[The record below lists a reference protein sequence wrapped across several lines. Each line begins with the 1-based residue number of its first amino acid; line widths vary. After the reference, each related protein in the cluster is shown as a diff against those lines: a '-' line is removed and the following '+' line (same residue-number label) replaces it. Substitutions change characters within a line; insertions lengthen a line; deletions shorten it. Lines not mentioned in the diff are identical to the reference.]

1 MRRSLAKGRSRR
13 KAERNRKSKI
23 IGVIFMQNPKKP
35 IRRRCKCCGV
45 FFEPKYRNQ
54 TWCSDDCLDQ
64 LKFEQLCRDRENAMK
79 AIERKKRRDS
89 QREERNRKRK
99 QLHPRSYW
107 IHQAQTVFNA
117 YIRERDAGKPCI
129 SCGTYYG
136 EQCGWDAG
144 HYRTVAAA
152 SHLRFNEDNVHLQCR
167 HCNQMLDGNIP
178 AYRPAL
184 IRKIGLARV
193 EALENNNEVHKWTIE
208 ECKEIAKV
216 YQAKLDALRKER
228 QYERIHV

>member
-1 MRRSLAKGRSRR
+1 
-13 KAERNRKSKI
+13 
-23 IGVIFMQNPKKP
+23 MQNPKKP
-35 IRRRCKCCGV
+35 IRRRCKCCGE

-54 TWCSDDCLDQ
+54 TWCCDDCRDQ
-64 LKFEQLCRDRENAMK
+64 LMFEQLCRDRENAMK
-79 AIERKKRRDS
+79 AIERKKRRDN

-99 QLHPRSYW
+99 ENQLHPRSYW

-117 YIRERDAGKPCI
+117 YIRERDAQLPCI

-136 EQCGWDAG
+136 DQCGWDAG

-152 SHLRFNEDNVHLQCR
+152 GHLRFNEDNVHRQCK
-167 HCNQMLDGNIP
+167 HCNQRLDGNIP
-178 AYRPAL
+178 AYRTAL

-193 EALENNNEVHKWTIE
+193 EALENNNEIHKWTIE

-216 YQAKLDALRKER
+216 YQAKLDALRRKAA
-228 QYERIHV
+228 